1 MSDSDNEELPQLPQP
16 TFRTVTAVS
25 VSTPKSK
32 ASRKTIN
39 ISDDD
44 APLSTVKDVVSV
56 STPGASSVPSLD
68 SGGTTKAQ
76 HQKKLTTSFRL
87 ETSLSASDLLAHQS
101 VNKKGKVPVKLRC
114 AGGIDVFEGLLH
126 EFSHMVNG
134 SLVLITPGCVYKYKS
149 NAGHVTY
156 DVLVRQVIQVVSK
169 SGVPGFVGR
178 GYT

>member
-1 MSDSDNEELPQLPQP
+1 MSDSDNEDLPQLPQP

-32 ASRKTIN
+32 ASRKTIS

-68 SGGTTKAQ
+68 SGGTTKA
-76 HQKKLTTSFRL
+76 
-87 ETSLSASDLLAHQS
+87 SDLLALQS
-101 VNKKGKVPVKLRC
+101 VNKKGKVPVKLRY
-114 AGGIDVFEGLLH
+114 AGGIDVL
-126 EFSHMVNG
+126 